1 MQRKADLN
9 QLDSSSQTLSATLER
24 LQTELIDQR
33 NADGHWVGQLSSS
46 ALATATAISA
56 IATAL
61 PHLAANE
68 QSDLGPLVI
77 RASNWL
83 VDVQNPDGGWG
94 DTPDSISNIA
104 TTILVIAASE
114 IAEKTAA
121 ENPDLFSAAI
131 PEWSSARTKARAYV
145 DDVGGIPA
153 LRKRYG
159 RDKTFAVPIL
169 MNYALAG
176 QVDWK
181 EVSALPF
188 ELTVF
193 PQAWYRW
200 LRLPVVSYAIPALVA
215 VGQAIY
221 FHRKPRN
228 PVMRFLRHLAVGRS
242 LHVLQRIQPAS
253 GGYLEAIPLTSFVVM
268 SLASTGRTNHAVVQD
283 GLRFLKETI
292 REEGSWPIDT
302 NLATWV
308 TSLAVHGLDGWSGES
323 TRWSTGFSLPEDEED
338 TTTEEEKEAS
348 RGSRVEDSRVEGV
361 RSQAKACT
369 PTLTAPTWDRV
380 ACIRWLLKCQ
390 HTKRHP
396 FTGAAPGG
404 WGWTDLSGA
413 VPDADDTPG
422 AMLALRRLGENATD
436 VPEALRSEIQS
447 AVTLGMEWLLD
458 LQNRDGGWPT
468 FCKGWGKLPFDRSGS
483 DLTAHVL
490 RAIHAWRSDV
500 VSQRPEL
507 ATRIQTA
514 DDRGWKYLERIQN
527 TDGSWTPLWFGNQFH
542 AEEENPI
549 YGTSKVLLAFA
560 KCGRGDCE
568 AARSA
573 TEYLLSCQSE
583 SGGWGKRLSDPN
595 RESNH
600 AGAHQVKAPIDTVE
614 ETSLALEALSAVGI
628 SLGGCKPPKSGFGQ
642 NGRSGRNVEKKANRL
657 AQIRHACS
665 KGVEWL
671 GTAVHNGDHTGGS
684 PIGLYFAK
692 LWYDERMY
700 PITFATAALRAAS
713 FIL

>member
-1 MQRKADLN
+1 MN
-9 QLDSSSQTLSATLER
+9 QLALSSTTLRSTLDR
-24 LQTELIDQR
+24 LQNELIDQLTP
-33 NADGHWVGQLSSS
+33 DSHWVGELSSS

-56 IATAL
+56 ISTAL
-61 PHLAANE
+61 PHLPAAE
-68 QSDLGPLVI
+68 QASLAPLVI
-77 RASNWL
+77 RASGWL

-94 DTPDSISNIA
+94 DTPNSLSNIA
-104 TTILVIAASE
+104 TTMLVIAASE
-114 IAEKTAA
+114 IAERTAEENSGLFDAALPDWAAARSEA
-121 ENPDLFSAAI
+121 E
-131 PEWSSARTKARAYV
+131 AYV
-145 DDVGGIPA
+145 ENVGGIPA

-221 FHRKPRN
+221 FHRPPKN
-228 PVMRFLRHLAVGRS
+228 PIARILRHLAVGRS
-242 LHVLQRIQPAS
+242 LNVLRNIQPAS
-253 GGYLEAIPLTSFVVM
+253 GGYLEAIPLTSFVAM
-268 SLASTGRTNHAVVQD
+268 SLASTGRANHPVVKD

-308 TSLAVHGLDGWSGES
+308 TSLAVHGLDGWS
-323 TRWSTGFSLPEDEED
+323 WCTGFSLPERGE
-338 TTTEEEKEAS
+338 T
-348 RGSRVEDSRVEGV
+348 RGSEKFDGGENVAQSSIDRNINANEYKSAMPDNAQGA

-369 PTLTAPTWDRV
+369 PTPPTFDRV

-390 HTKRHP
+390 HTERHP

-404 WGWTDLSGA
+404 WGWSDLSGA

-422 AMLALRRLGENATD
+422 AMLALRRLEENEAD
-436 VPEALRSEIQS
+436 VPDELRSEIRG
-447 AVTLGMEWLLD
+447 AVTLGCEWLLD

-468 FCKGWGKLPFDRSGS
+468 FCKGWGKLPFDRSGC

-490 RAIHAWRSDV
+490 RSIHAWRSDII
-500 VSQRPEL
+500 SQRPEL
-507 ATRIQTA
+507 ATRIQNA
-514 DDRGWKYLERIQN
+514 DDRGWKYLQRTQN
-527 TDGSWTPLWFGNQFH
+527 SDGSWTPLWFGNQFQQD
-542 AEEENPI
+542 EENPV
-549 YGTSKVLLAFA
+549 YGTAKVLLAFA
-560 KCGRGDCE
+560 NCGRVESD
-568 AARSA
+568 AARRA
-573 TEYLLSCQSE
+573 TDYLLGCQSDA
-583 SGGWGKRLSDPN
+583 GGWGLKLSERN
-595 RESNH
+595 QQSNQPE
-600 AGAHQVKAPIDTVE
+600 AHHFKVPCDTVE
-614 ETSLALEALSAVGI
+614 ETSLAVEALSSVGI
-628 SLGGCKPPKSGFGQ
+628 SFKNLAPANSSSDESEQ
-642 NGRSGRNVEKKANRL
+642 IHQEMANRQQ
-657 AQIRHACS
+657 QILEACA

-671 GTAVHNGDHTGGS
+671 EAAVNNDEHTSGS

-692 LWYDERMY
+692 LWYYERMY
-700 PITFATAALRAAS
+700 PVTFATAALRAAS

>member
-1 MQRKADLN
+1 M
-9 QLDSSSQTLSATLER
+9 
-24 LQTELIDQR
+24 QTELIDQR
-33 NADGHWVGQLSSS
+33 NPDGHWVGQLSSS

-61 PHLAANE
+61 PHLAATE
-68 QSDLGPLVI
+68 QPDLGPLVI

-83 VDVQNPDGGWG
+83 IDGQNPDGGWG
-94 DTPDSISNIA
+94 DTPDSVSNIA
-104 TTILVIAASE
+104 TTMLVIAASE
-114 IAEKTAA
+114 IAEKTADG
-121 ENPDLFSAAI
+121 NPDLFSAAI
-131 PEWSSARTKARAYV
+131 PEWSLARTKARAYV
-145 DDVGGIPA
+145 DHAGGIPA

-176 QVDWK
+176 QVAWN

-228 PVMRFLRHLAVGRS
+228 PVVRFLRHLAVGRS
-242 LHVLQRIQPAS
+242 LQVLQRIQPAS
-253 GGYLEAIPLTSFVVM
+253 GGYLEAIPLTSFIVM
-268 SLASTGRTNHAVVQD
+268 SLASTGRTNHAVVQG

-323 TRWSTGFSLPEDEED
+323 KSWSTGFSLPEDEEG
-338 TTTEEEKEAS
+338 TTTDEEKEAS
-348 RGSRVEDSRVEGV
+348 EASRVEDGRGEDGRGEGA

-369 PTLTAPTWDRV
+369 PTASWDRV
-380 ACIRWLLKCQ
+380 ACIRWLLTCQ
-390 HTKRHP
+390 HSERHP

-422 AMLALRRLGENATD
+422 AMLALRRLEENAAD
-436 VPEALRSEIQS
+436 VPDDLRSDILS

-490 RAIHAWRSDV
+490 RAIHAWRADV

-507 ATRIQTA
+507 ASRIQTA
-514 DDRGWKYLERIQN
+514 YDRGWKYLEHIQN
-527 TDGSWTPLWFGNQFH
+527 ADGSWTPLWFGNQFH
-542 AEEENPI
+542 PEEENPI

-560 KCGRGDCE
+560 KCGRGDSE
-568 AARSA
+568 AAGSA

-600 AGAHQVKAPIDTVE
+600 AFAHQVKVPVDTVE
-614 ETSLALEALSAVGI
+614 ETALALEALSAVGI
-628 SLGGCKPPKSGFGQ
+628 SLGECESLKSGFGP
-642 NGRSGRNVEKKANRL
+642 NGRSGRYCRIVEKNANRL
-657 AQIRHACS
+657 AQIRDACP